1 MKFLKKGETTEEREE
16 RHVFENFSLY
26 EQTRSFSSSDR
37 FEDFEERLKTEIDV

>member
-26 EQTRSFSSSDR
+26 DVEASLRVTD
-37 FEDFEERLKTEIDV
+37 LKI